1 MEWKYWHKTKGKM
14 SQTLDFPIKS
24 PSHLWNTPLNEISL
38 IMSKCLPL
46 LCGWKTDLIKF
57 PGTFAQLLPRSLRVT
72 SSKSLIRHG
81 SASAAVKERL
91 EKELDGI
98 KNAGTWKTERVITS
112 RQDVSIDVQGSKG
125 KILNFCANNYLGLS
139 VSITYCCLLWYTL

>member
-1 MEWKYWHKTKGKM
+1 M
-14 SQTLDFPIKS
+14 
-24 PSHLWNTPLNEISL
+24 
-38 IMSKCLPL
+38 
-46 LCGWKTDLIKF
+46 
-57 PGTFAQLLPRSLRVT
+57 LPRNLWVT
-72 SSKSLIRHG
+72 SSKSFIRHG

-139 VSITYCCLLWYTL
+139 VSKESVRLTQYRPPRLCIEYKTLLLLCLININHN

>member
-1 MEWKYWHKTKGKM
+1 M
-14 SQTLDFPIKS
+14 
-24 PSHLWNTPLNEISL
+24 
-38 IMSKCLPL
+38 IM
-46 LCGWKTDLIKF
+46 KTDLF
-57 PGTFAQLLPRSLRVT
+57 QFAGTFAQLLPRSLRVI
-72 SSKSLIRHG
+72 SSESNVRHG

-139 VSITYCCLLWYTL
+139 VSMMNDSESVINRYLKFFSNEYK

>member
-1 MEWKYWHKTKGKM
+1 M
-14 SQTLDFPIKS
+14 
-24 PSHLWNTPLNEISL
+24 
-38 IMSKCLPL
+38 IM
-46 LCGWKTDLIKF
+46 KTDLF
-57 PGTFAQLLPRSLRVT
+57 QFAGTFAQLLPRSLRVT
-72 SSKSLIRHG
+72 SSNSNVRHG

-139 VSITYCCLLWYTL
+139 VSMMNDSESVINRYLKFL

>member
-1 MEWKYWHKTKGKM
+1 MYPYCH
-14 SQTLDFPIKS
+14 
-24 PSHLWNTPLNEISL
+24 ISYHCHDYENRSFS
-38 IMSKCLPL
+38 I
-46 LCGWKTDLIKF
+46 

-72 SSKSLIRHG
+72 SSNSVIRHG

-139 VSITYCCLLWYTL
+139 VSKMNDSDSRINRYLQLNDHRKQKYNEYN

>member
-1 MEWKYWHKTKGKM
+1 M
-14 SQTLDFPIKS
+14 
-24 PSHLWNTPLNEISL
+24 
-38 IMSKCLPL
+38 IM
-46 LCGWKTDLIKF
+46 KTDLF
-57 PGTFAQLLPRSLRVT
+57 QFAGTFAQLLSRSLRVT
-72 SSKSLIRHG
+72 SSNSVIRHG

-98 KNAGTWKTERVITS
+98 KTAGTWKTERVITS

-139 VSITYCCLLWYTL
+139 VSIMNDSDSRINICSFSESFKTEIKI